1 MTEAEIEYLKK
12 KVKKAGDLRDK
23 IKVTEEKIKKINFE
37 ISTQQDG
44 SGELN
49 ARFLAKTVIPF
60 NDVFP
65 KSQWTEEFYA
75 GDMNATDE
83 EIIALGEFMINALQ
97 KRINKWKAELEEL

>member
-12 KVKKAGDLRDK
+12 KVEKAGDLRDK
-23 IKVTEEKIKKINFE
+23 IKATEEKIKKINFE

-49 ARFLAKTVIPF
+49 IRIKDFPVIPF
-60 NDVFP
+60 ERVYGTD
-65 KSQWTEEFYA
+65 
-75 GDMNATDE
+75 DATNE

-97 KRINKWKAELEEL
+97 KRIDKWKAELDEL